1 MKAVGTGEDNSVRGA
16 RYLGAIGGIESLVAR
31 CSHRHL
37 KMGAG
42 FAVMQGN
49 KYGGGRK
56 RQRMQILKEV
66 ACPPFCCTWKNMYL

>member
-1 MKAVGTGEDNSVRGA
+1 MKAVGTGEDNGVRGA
-16 RYLGAIGGIESLVAR
+16 RYLGAVGGIESLVAR

-42 FAVMQGN
+42 FAMMQGN

-56 RQRMQILKEV
+56 R
-66 ACPPFCCTWKNMYL
+66 